1 MRADNQPAAK
11 FTRPLDGTIMAGSLR
26 QTKPEPGG
34 AASEF
39 TPPGVPYLILTPAI
53 ECRDRRLEVETMKN
67 EGSRLAGTAP
77 AARSGP
83 FAAEAGG
90 SEIGCAT
97 ACRPWRPRFG
107 AAESDA
113 KGKRRWH
120 PNLAKAKLSR
130 DFHRAFSHLMG
141 NGPAADHL

>member
-67 EGSRLAGTAP
+67 
-77 AARSGP
+77 
-83 FAAEAGG
+83 
-90 SEIGCAT
+90 
-97 ACRPWRPRFG
+97 
-107 AAESDA
+107 
-113 KGKRRWH
+113 K
-120 PNLAKAKLSR
+120 
-130 DFHRAFSHLMG
+130 
-141 NGPAADHL
+141 